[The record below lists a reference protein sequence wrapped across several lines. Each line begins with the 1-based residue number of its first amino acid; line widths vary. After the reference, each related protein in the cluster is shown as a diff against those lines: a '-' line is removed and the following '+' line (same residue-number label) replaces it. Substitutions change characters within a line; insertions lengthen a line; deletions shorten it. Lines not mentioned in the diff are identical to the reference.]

1 MTGKNAVIVG
11 RSNIVGKPLAALM
24 LERNAS
30 VSILHSRSRNLADLT
45 KQADILVC
53 AVGKAEMIKAD
64 MVKEGAVVIDV
75 GINRVDGYLVG
86 DVDFA
91 PVKEKASWITPVP
104 GGVGPLTVEFL
115 MEEVIKLTRRQ
126 HGLD

>member
-1 MTGKNAVIVG
+1 
-11 RSNIVGKPLAALM
+11 M

-64 MVKEGAVVIDV
+64 MVKKGAVVIDV